1 MSERKELAARLR
13 ATAREFLVGM
23 GTPHAD
29 VLRAADLLDPPARG
43 RTVRVRIAVAVGAK
57 GEWYALSG
65 DGWSDADR
73 VEAARDGS
81 LVDDTSIV
89 WIECDVPLPEETTV
103 EGEVQP

>member
-1 MSERKELAARLR
+1 MSERKALADWMRR
-13 ATAREFLVGM
+13 WV
-23 GTPHAD
+23 AD
-29 VLRAADLLDPPARG
+29 GNCPMDRQDLLRAADILDPPARG